1 MVPAPSKLS
10 LSLSGSEIFMAFPQP
25 QLEAVFL
32 RRPQRFLAEMSLPEG
47 TEELVY
53 CANPGAMTGC
63 LTSGSEALLW
73 DSADLKRKRRYTWR
87 AVEFEGGWIG
97 TDTHL
102 ANRIVEE
109 ALRLK
114 LVPGL
119 ETYSALVR
127 EQLVEEG
134 FRVDFIL
141 SGDLGSCLV
150 EVKSA
155 TVVENGVARYPDSPT
170 PRGVKHLK
178 ALERK
183 AREGQRAVLLFLV
196 QRSDAH
202 SFVVSNSHDPA
213 YAEAF
218 DNAVASGVEVLA
230 LAVSVS
236 REGFG
241 TPKLLPYA
249 QTLMSSRNTNL

>member
-1 MVPAPSKLS
+1 MTS
-10 LSLSGSEIFMAFPQP
+10 SEIFMAFPQP
-25 QLEAVFL
+25 QLDAIFL
-32 RRPQRFLAEMSLPEG
+32 RRPQRFLAEMTLPEG

-53 CANPGAMTGC
+53 CPNPGSMKGC
-63 LTSGSEALLW
+63 LTTGKEALVW

-87 AVEFEGGWIG
+87 AVEFEGLWIG

-119 ETYSALVR
+119 ETYGTLVR

-134 FRVDFIL
+134 FRVDFML
-141 SGDLGSCLV
+141 SGVQGDCLV

-155 TVVENGVARYPDSPT
+155 TVVEKGVARYPDSAT
-170 PRGVKHLK
+170 PRGVKQLK
-178 ALERK
+178 ALKQR
-183 AREGQRAVLLFLV
+183 ATEGQRSILLFLV
-196 QRSDAH
+196 QRADAY

-218 DNAVASGVEVLA
+218 ESAVASGVEVIA
-230 LAVSVS
+230 LAVPVS
-236 REGFG
+236 RKGFG
-241 TPKLLPYA
+241 TPRLLPYA
-249 QTLMSSRNTNL
+249 QDLMVSRNTNI

>member
-1 MVPAPSKLS
+1 
-10 LSLSGSEIFMAFPQP
+10 MA
-25 QLEAVFL
+25 AI
-32 RRPQRFLAEMSLPEG
+32 
-47 TEELVY
+47 
-53 CANPGAMTGC
+53 
-63 LTSGSEALLW
+63 LW
-73 DSADLKRKRRYTWR
+73 DSENPGRKRRYTWR

-119 ETYSALVR
+119 ESYCTLAR
-127 EQLVEEG
+127 EQLLGAG
-134 FRVDFIL
+134 FRVDFVL
-141 SGDLGSCLV
+141 AGPQGDCLV

-155 TVVENGVARYPDSPT
+155 TVVEGGVARFPDSAT

-178 ALERK
+178 ALKSQVLAGKRS
-183 AREGQRAVLLFLV
+183 VLLFLI
-196 QRSDAH
+196 QRADAH

-218 DNAVASGVEVLA
+218 DEAVASGVEVIA
-230 LAVSVS
+230 LAVAVS

-241 TPKLLPYA
+241 IPKTLRYA
-249 QTLMSSRNTNL
+249 HDSMASMNTNN